1 MRPSFFLAAGALAA
15 KIYLT
20 HGPQLWYN
28 GMGIIIYK
36 KKLYDSYACAAYRG
50 ALATISLALG

>member
-20 HGPQLWYN
+20 NGPQVWYN
-28 GMGIIIYK
+28 GVGIIIYK
-36 KKLYDSYACAAYRG
+36 KKV
-50 ALATISLALG
+50 I

>member
-20 HGPQLWYN
+20 HGPQVWYN
-28 GMGIIIYK
+28 GVGIIIYIK
-36 KKLYDSYACAAYRG
+36 KKLYDSYACG
-50 ALATISLALG
+50 S